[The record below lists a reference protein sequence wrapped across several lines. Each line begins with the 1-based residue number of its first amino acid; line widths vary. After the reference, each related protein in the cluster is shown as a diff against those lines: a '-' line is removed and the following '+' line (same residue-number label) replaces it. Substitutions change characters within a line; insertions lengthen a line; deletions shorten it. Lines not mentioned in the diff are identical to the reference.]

1 MTLAGSVSVSESSLS
16 LTVVFDKI
24 STLPRD
30 VGSSIFSDGVMTQHG
45 TRLYVQI
52 FIGGNKVETKDHCS
66 IILNSTDA
74 VKLSYSMKLVNHIDD
89 KKSIIETIN
98 SYEFEAGEGYGW
110 NSFTK
115 TEHLLDP
122 KHGFLVQDA
131 ITIFLQLKVEGKQRL
146 YDYRENIMNDMIA
159 LLFDKSTTDYFV
171 TIVKDND
178 ESMSTSSTPSP
189 RKRNLE
195 TFMIDASYR
204 IPVHKLILQVRSPVF
219 KAMLSSTMKESTS
232 NEIIISDF
240 DHNVVKEF
248 MRFLYMDKCD
258 ATVLDKHANS
268 LLAMAHKYE
277 VKRLF
282 RICESYIIDTLNV
295 DNVVDFLQ
303 LGDLYG
309 AMELKREALKLIK
322 KRIQS
327 INQVWGSFLRISES
341 RFDA

>member
-30 VGSSIFSDGVMTQHG
+30 VGSSIYSDGVMTQHG

-248 MRFLYMDKCD
+248 MRLECMRKIVFALSICAFKF
-258 ATVLDKHANS
+258 TVSKNKNVYAQTYCCFIYAAS
-268 LLAMAHKYE
+268 LSYE
-277 VKRLF
+277 AISMKLHQCGLISHFSVKNR
-282 RICESYIIDTLNV
+282 
-295 DNVVDFLQ
+295 
-303 LGDLYG
+303 
-309 AMELKREALKLIK
+309 ALEG
-322 KRIQS
+322 R
-327 INQVWGSFLRISES
+327 GM
-341 RFDA
+341 